1 LTHDLDTTN
10 LARVL
15 SQLSGDLIL
24 VIDAQGLIQV
34 ATPGQDTPAATGA
47 VAWVGR
53 RWVDTVTPETRQ
65 KVGKMLQE
73 LAANGRARRRE
84 INHPAPDGASI
95 AFAYH
100 AVRLGLSLAMGR
112 DLRTQSALQQ
122 QLLRA
127 QQQLLRAQQR
137 AQEGWAGAPDLTGA
151 TQRRNI
157 R

>member
-1 LTHDLDTTN
+1 MTHDLDTTD
-10 LARVL
+10 LAQVL
-15 SQLSGDLIL
+15 SQLSGDLVL

-34 ATPGQDTPAATGA
+34 AAPGQDTPVATGA
-47 VAWVGR
+47 AAWVGR
-53 RWVDTVTPETRQ
+53 HWVDTVTAETRQ
-65 KVGKMLQE
+65 KVGKILQE
-73 LAANGRARRRE
+73 LAAGGQVRRRE

-100 AVRLGLSLAMGR
+100 AVRLGSQGLSLVMGR
-112 DLRTQSALQQ
+112 DLSTQSALQQ

-127 QQQLLRAQQR
+127 QQQAQ
-137 AQEGWAGAPDLTGA
+137 AGWAGALDLTGA

>member
-1 LTHDLDTTN
+1 MTHDLDTTD
-10 LARVL
+10 LAQVL
-15 SQLSGDLIL
+15 SQLSGDLVL

-100 AVRLGLSLAMGR
+100 AVRLGSQGLSLVMGR
-112 DLRTQSALQQ
+112 DLSTQSALQQ

-127 QQQLLRAQQR
+127 QQQAQ
-137 AQEGWAGAPDLTGA
+137 AGWAGALDLTGA